1 MSQETEGKEELA
13 ELRRDL
19 TDLRTRVE
27 SAFLRDEQGTP
38 DYSGH
43 KSTHKAVA
51 LKEEELKRT
60 KATIIKNITTWAVIG
75 VLTVIGSSLA
85 QVYLGTITI
94 LPK

>member
-1 MSQETEGKEELA
+1 MSQELDFKEKLA

-19 TDLRTRVE
+19 TELENKVE

-43 KSTHKAVA
+43 RLIHKEQIAKAEDV
-51 LKEEELKRT
+51 KRA
-60 KATIIKNITTWAVIG
+60 KASIIKSISTWAIIG

-85 QVYLGTITI
+85 QVYLGAA
-94 LPK
+94 LLAPK